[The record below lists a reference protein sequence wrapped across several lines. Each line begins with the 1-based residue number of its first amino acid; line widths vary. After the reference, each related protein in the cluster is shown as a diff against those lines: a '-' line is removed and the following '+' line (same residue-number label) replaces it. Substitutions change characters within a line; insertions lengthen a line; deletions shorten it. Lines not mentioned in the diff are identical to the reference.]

1 MRCVDDG
8 RNATRTT
15 FLSQSTCQGSGDPL
29 RAVAFP
35 ARPHLVRQVD
45 PPPEVRVPRLRP
57 DLDHP
62 LMLSVGRK
70 PSPFHSGGSNRAPSL
85 QPCSGSDQGGAS
97 AVSARR
103 SSLRSQRGQS
113 ASDAQLVI
121 CSSFMLCYVSA
132 NLCDDDDTPVVLF
145 VAEGGGAHQRK

>member
-1 MRCVDDG
+1 MRCVDNG
-8 RNATRTT
+8 RNATRAT
-15 FLSQSTCQGSGDPL
+15 FLSQSTCQGSGNHW

-35 ARPHLVRQVD
+35 ARPRLVRQVD

-57 DLDHP
+57 DLD
-62 LMLSVGRK
+62 
-70 PSPFHSGGSNRAPSL
+70 
-85 QPCSGSDQGGAS
+85 GSDQGRAS